1 MSAANLALR
10 ANAPPVALK
19 GMVYAFLA
27 VTLWGAQDAMT
38 KFLVGS
44 YPISQFLLV
53 RFAVFA
59 AFAIVYAAMRGG
71 LRRAVVSHRPWLQ
84 LIRAVLL
91 IVDILLFCLALR
103 YMGLADLHA
112 VYATTPLIVTVLAGL
127 LLGESIGWRRRA
139 ALIVGFFGAMI
150 IIRPGLGVMH
160 MAAFAV
166 LGAALCFALY
176 SIATRKVSG
185 IDSVETSTLYT
196 AVGGT
201 LLLAPFGIAQ
211 WQTVDWNGALL
222 IGGISVTGLTGHLLY
237 IRALAHAPAVAIQP
251 LTYLLLVWAVFYSFV
266 LFHSLP
272 DSWTVLGAFVVVC
285 SGLYVTWREWVLGQ
299 QRPAELALEAL

>member
-1 MSAANLALR
+1 MSAVSATAR
-10 ANAPPVALK
+10 VVSPPTAVK

-38 KFLVGS
+38 KFLVS
-44 YPISQFLLV
+44 AYPVSQFMMV

-59 AFAIVYAAMRGG
+59 VFAIIYASMRGG
-71 LRRAVVSHRPWLQ
+71 LAQAVATRRPMLQ

-103 YMGLADLHA
+103 FMGLADLHA
-112 VYATTPLIVTVLAGL
+112 LYATTPLMVTVLAGL
-127 LLGESIGWRRRA
+127 LLGESIGWRRRT
-139 ALIVGFFGAMI
+139 ALVVGFLGAMV
-150 IIRPGLGVMH
+150 IIRPGLGVFNP
-160 MAAFAV
+160 AAFAV
-166 LGAALCFALY
+166 LGAGLCFALY

-185 IDSVETSTLYT
+185 VDSVETSTLYT

-211 WQTVDWNGALL
+211 WQPVDWNGALL
-222 IGGISVTGLTGHLLY
+222 MGGISVTGLLGHLLY
-237 IRALAHAPAVAIQP
+237 IRALSHAPAIAIQP

-266 LFHSLP
+266 LFHNLP
-272 DSWTVLGAFVVVC
+272 DFWTILGALIVVF
-285 SGLYVTWREWVLGQ
+285 SGLYVTWREWVRG
-299 QRPAELALEAL
+299 REAERLKAAGLL